1 MGIVS
6 NSLLKNKHLPIHYFL
21 KYDHIHTIVL
31 EMFENVCKKVKF
43 VYIPWRFRFGIF
55 KIYKLYTDFLEL
67 VRVSKINDL

>member
-43 VYIPWRFRFGIF
+43 VYIP
-55 KIYKLYTDFLEL
+55 
-67 VRVSKINDL
+67 